1 MRKEKRN
8 NVNYYTK
15 RYTKYNMGINSFN
28 YYNYILYIQI
38 CRKKERKKVEKE
50 EFKDLIDSLN
60 IAEIV
65 SFEIIYRKEKN
76 YGLYYNSSAVK
87 QTISY
92 GKEE

>member
-1 MRKEKRN
+1 M
-8 NVNYYTK
+8 
-15 RYTKYNMGINSFN
+15 
-28 YYNYILYIQI
+28 
-38 CRKKERKKVEKE
+38 EKE
-50 EFKDLIDSLN
+50 EFKELIDSLN